1 MDSVVLL
8 GTASFLEAFFTGG
21 VGDGARLPRRESGLG
36 DAAPDD
42 DDAAAT
48 AFCAA
53 NLAPAPPPP
62 FGSSVRSTTPCPF
75 EVLLLLLVMG
85 S

>member
-8 GTASFLEAFFTGG
+8 GTACFLEAFFTGG

-36 DAAPDD
+36 DAAPD

-75 EVLLLLLVMG
+75 EALLLLLMMG
-85 S
+85 L